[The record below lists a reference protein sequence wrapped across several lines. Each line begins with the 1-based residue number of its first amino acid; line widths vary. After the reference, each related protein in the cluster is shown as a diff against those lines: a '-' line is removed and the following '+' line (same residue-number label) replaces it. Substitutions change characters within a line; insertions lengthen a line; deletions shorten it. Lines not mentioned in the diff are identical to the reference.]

1 MKVGLS
7 YNKRMNFV
15 ELQSKRNMIHKIAAK
30 YGARRIRVFGSVARG
45 DADKKSDLDL
55 LVDLEAHRSLFDLG
69 GLQFDLEK
77 SLAIPVDLV
86 TENGLRGE
94 MRKRVLK
101 EAIDL

>member
-1 MKVGLS
+1 
-7 YNKRMNFV
+7 MNYV
-15 ELQSKRNMIHKIAAK
+15 ELQSKRNLIHQIAAK

-45 DADKKSDLDL
+45 EADKNSDLDL

-77 SLAIPVDLV
+77 SLAISVDLV
-86 TENGLRGE
+86 TENGLSGE
-94 MRKRVLK
+94 MRKRILK